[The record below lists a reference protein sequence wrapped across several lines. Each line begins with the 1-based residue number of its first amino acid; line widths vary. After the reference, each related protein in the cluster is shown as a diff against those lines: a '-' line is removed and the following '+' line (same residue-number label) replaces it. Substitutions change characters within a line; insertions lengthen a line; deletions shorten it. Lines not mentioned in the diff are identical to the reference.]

1 MKSSEVP
8 SYDELLERL
17 KQLLRRSGLKHTSQR
32 ELILRVIYECE
43 EHFSPE
49 ELHQK
54 VQHRFPDSRV
64 GIATIYRTLSL
75 LESEKMVTSVS
86 FGVNGKKYE
95 FGMKHHHDHMI
106 CDRCGLMIEF
116 VDETIEKRQNAIAKD
131 HQFKITGH
139 IMQIHGIC
147 KDCQPKE

>member
-1 MKSSEVP
+1 MSSATV
-8 SYDELLERL
+8 SYEELLERL
-17 KQLLRRSGLKHTSQR
+17 KQALRRNGLKHTVQR
-32 ELILRVIYECE
+32 ELILRVIYDCD

-54 VQHRFPDSRV
+54 VQHCFPDTRV

-86 FGVNGKKYE
+86 FGVSGKKYE

-116 VDETIEKRQNAIAKD
+116 VDETIEKRQSRIAAD
-131 HQFKITGH
+131 HRFKITGH
-139 IMQIHGIC
+139 IMQIHGLC
-147 KDCQPKE
+147 HDCQQKD